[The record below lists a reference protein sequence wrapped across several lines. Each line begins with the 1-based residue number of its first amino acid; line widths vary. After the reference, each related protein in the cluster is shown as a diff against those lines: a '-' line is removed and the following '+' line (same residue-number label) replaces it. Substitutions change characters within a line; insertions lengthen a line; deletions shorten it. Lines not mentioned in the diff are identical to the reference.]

1 MANTNTAV
9 MGKTK
14 RSTDN
19 MIDEAIAQQNSWLN
33 RRRNF
38 TRRFLK
44 SVNVFSHRDD
54 ENEKIVV
61 KRERAPRDNNDDK
74 KSVLREYWF
83 PILCALIVLF
93 VAIWVI
99 FIRIGTPQRVVVL
112 NANPVPVETVSRD
125 TVKNISEPADIPTFD
140 IVRIKENGI
149 VVAGRWQPNKNISVL
164 INNKIVA
171 TERTNENGEF
181 VYAPANGLKPGNY
194 TLSLMGVDPKM
205 KSADKVFLYISDADY
220 RNSVSLLMTRDGS
233 RVLQSPSIL
242 KDGDLVVSKIDYLD
256 TGRIIVTGDAL
267 PRLRVSLS
275 LDDKYIGF
283 ARVSDY
289 KHFGLGADAGEL
301 KPGQEYN
308 LTVRLHDGDG
318 QTIATVNHNFVMPEM
333 TGDND
338 TFYTVR
344 RGDCLWIIARNFLRR
359 GVLFSIIAERNS
371 IQNPDLI
378 FTDQLLQIPTKQ

>member
-1 MANTNTAV
+1 MRN
-9 MGKTK
+9 KTVG
-14 RSTDN
+14 
-19 MIDEAIAQQNSWLN
+19 L
-33 RRRNF
+33 
-38 TRRFLK
+38 
-44 SVNVFSHRDD
+44 D